1 MDTGSYQFKS
11 LENKYDG
18 FRAPAFEVSVDGK
31 TLESSKFHFSSI
43 TVDIDA
49 GEVIDILLFS
59 YQGVRMLSPV
69 LPVGSE
75 TPERIIGHI
84 QRLLLKEE

>member
-1 MDTGSYQFKS
+1 MWSDFIVYGVRRG
-11 LENKYDG
+11 E
-18 FRAPAFEVSVDGK
+18 FR
-31 TLESSKFHFSSI
+31 
-43 TVDIDA
+43 DIDA

-59 YQGVRMLSPV
+59 YQGVQMLSPV

>member
-1 MDTGSYQFKS
+1 MWSDFIAYGVRRG
-11 LENKYDG
+11 E
-18 FRAPAFEVSVDGK
+18 FR
-31 TLESSKFHFSSI
+31 
-43 TVDIDA
+43 DIDA

-75 TPERIIGHI
+75 TRSGSSAISKGCS
-84 QRLLLKEE
+84 